1 MNRTH
6 HHDKVD
12 NIVIYHCI
20 RIIYHCPNVIIIFVI
35 HVHNAIIGISSMIVL
50 VNVVQM
56 GVIVMSTAVVIVIT
70 SIFLIVIAT
79 IVLVLQMGEIVEER
93 PAVDNCQPGLTSRYH
108 RHFPNAI
115 FIGIIVKD
123 NLDLII
129 IFTTCHVSLRSLA
142 YSLSVRTSSPRT
154 FSLCSRFLLLK
165 REKSERPH
173 YLLSSSLVLQKYSS
187 FPSPLLHSPP

>member
-6 HHDKVD
+6 HHDNVD

-20 RIIYHCPNVIIIFVI
+20 SIRIMIIIYHCPSVIIIFVI

-56 GVIVMSTAVVIVIT
+56 PTAVVIVII
-70 SIFLIVIAT
+70 SILLIVIAT

-108 RHFPNAI
+108 QHFAA
-115 FIGIIVKD
+115 
-123 NLDLII
+123 
-129 IFTTCHVSLRSLA
+129 S
-142 YSLSVRTSSPRT
+142 SSP
-154 FSLCSRFLLLK
+154 
-165 REKSERPH
+165 
-173 YLLSSSLVLQKYSS
+173 SSSS
-187 FPSPLLHSPP
+187 

>member
-6 HHDKVD
+6 HHDNVD

-20 RIIYHCPNVIIIFVI
+20 SIRIMIIIYHCPSVIIIFVI

-50 VNVVQM
+50 VNVIQM
-56 GVIVMSTAVVIVIT
+56 PTTVVIVII
-70 SIFLIVIAT
+70 SILLIVIAT

-115 FIGIIVKD
+115 FIGIIVKE
-123 NLDLII
+123 NFDLII

-173 YLLSSSLVLQKYSS
+173 YLLSSSLVLRKYS
-187 FPSPLLHSPP
+187 

>member
-6 HHDKVD
+6 HHDNVD

-20 RIIYHCPNVIIIFVI
+20 WIMIIIYHCPNVIIIFVI

-56 GVIVMSTAVVIVIT
+56 GVIVMPTAVVIVII

-108 RHFPNAI
+108 RQFPTPSSSA
-115 FIGIIVKD
+115 
-123 NLDLII
+123 
-129 IFTTCHVSLRSLA
+129 
-142 YSLSVRTSSPRT
+142 LSSKKTSS
-154 FSLCSRFLLLK
+154 
-165 REKSERPH
+165 
-173 YLLSSSLVLQKYSS
+173 SSS
-187 FPSPLLHSPP
+187 PPAMSA

>member
-6 HHDKVD
+6 HHENVD

-20 RIIYHCPNVIIIFVI
+20 RIYHCPNVIIIFVI
-35 HVHNAIIGISSMIVL
+35 HINNVIIGISSMIVL

-56 GVIVMSTAVVIVIT
+56 GVVVMSTTVVIVII

-115 FIGIIVKD
+115 FIGIIVKE
-123 NLDLII
+123 NHLHHLPCQLEVPG
-129 IFTTCHVSLRSLA
+129 IFPLSQDELTKNIFSL
-142 YSLSVRTSSPRT
+142 LSV
-154 FSLCSRFLLLK
+154 
-165 REKSERPH
+165 
-173 YLLSSSLVLQKYSS
+173 
-187 FPSPLLHSPP
+187 SPP

>member
-6 HHDKVD
+6 HHDNVD
-12 NIVIYHCI
+12 NLVIYHCI
-20 RIIYHCPNVIIIFVI
+20 WIMIIIYHCPSVIIIFVI

-93 PAVDNCQPGLTSRYH
+93 PAVDNCQRGLTSRYH

-115 FIGIIVKD
+115 FIGIIVKE
-123 NLDLII
+123 NLII

-173 YLLSSSLVLQKYSS
+173 YLLSSSLVLQKYS
-187 FPSPLLHSPP
+187 